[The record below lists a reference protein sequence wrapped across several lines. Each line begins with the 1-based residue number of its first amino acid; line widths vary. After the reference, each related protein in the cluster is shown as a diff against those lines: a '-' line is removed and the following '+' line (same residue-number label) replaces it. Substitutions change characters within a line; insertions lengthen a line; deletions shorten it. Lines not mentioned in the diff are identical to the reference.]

1 MNLTDREQAL
11 IALVRDYQA
20 DECRAILETARAE
33 AGRLTADAY
42 RRERARLHARVVAE
56 RANARARIQAVR
68 AERDTRARAS
78 CERANAKLLAL
89 AWPRLLVAL
98 QARWLDPR
106 MRRAWIGAA
115 LEQARASLP
124 QGRWTIRHPP
134 DWDATERAEVSAR
147 LSQDLG
153 QAPAF
158 LSDGRLRAGL
168 AIKSQDAMLDISL
181 DGLVHDRRRL
191 EARLLALMTSP
202 ARARQEMDG

>member
-1 MNLTDREQAL
+1 MNLADREQAL

-42 RRERARLHARVVAE
+42 RRERARVHVRVIAE
-56 RANARARIQAVR
+56 RANSRARIQAVR

-78 CERANAKLLAL
+78 GERANANLLEL

-98 QARWLDPR
+98 QARWLDPG
-106 MRRAWIGAA
+106 MRRAWIGTA

-124 QGRWTIRHPP
+124 TGRWTIRHPP
-134 DWDATERAEVSAR
+134 DWAATERAEVAAR

-153 QAPAF
+153 QTPVF
-158 LSDGRLRAGL
+158 LSDGALRAGL
-168 AIKSQDAMLDISL
+168 AIKSQDALLDVSL
-181 DGLVHDRRRL
+181 EGLVHDRRRL

-202 ARARQEMDG
+202 AHAQQETDG